1 MRRSTSYTTLM
12 ENKSQDFESQ
22 FSELN
27 AEWFALRDSMFKDAH
42 GFRAGLENAYGMRI
56 SFFEKLI
63 LLASGTFA
71 LSLTFLSSIHGHAT
85 TGQPLVGIRY
95 LESAWVLMLV
105 SILFSWVHNLIR
117 ATELETLFNS
127 IVKGVT
133 IGRFSAMQNVT
144 KRMANLSQA
153 HDRNRAGFDAMA
165 SQAQQSV
172 SDAQSTFTALENNYK
187 RLSRKGRYAGA
198 VGLLA
203 LVFAFTLLLI
213 FALKNAAL
221 L

>member
-1 MRRSTSYTTLM
+1 M
-12 ENKSQDFESQ
+12 ENRSEDFDTQ

-27 AEWFALRDSMFKDAH
+27 AEWFALRDSMFKDLH
-42 GFRAGLENAYGMRI
+42 GFSGSLENAYVMRI

-71 LSLTFLSSIHGHAT
+71 LSLTLLSSLHSHAT
-85 TGQPLVGIRY
+85 SGRPLVGVRY
-95 LESAWVLMLV
+95 LEGAWILMLV

-117 ATELETLFNS
+117 SSELEALFNS

-133 IGRFSAMQNVT
+133 VGRFTALHNVT
-144 KRMANLSQA
+144 KRMGNLAQA
-153 HDRNRAGFDAMA
+153 HGKERAGFDAMA

-172 SDAQSTFTALENNYK
+172 VDAQSTFATFESKYK
-187 RLSRKGRYAGA
+187 SLSRKGTYAGA

-203 LVFAFTLLLI
+203 LVAAFTLLLV
-213 FALKNAAL
+213 FALMNSSL

>member
-1 MRRSTSYTTLM
+1 M
-12 ENKSQDFESQ
+12 ENESQDFDSR

-27 AEWFALRDSMFKDAH
+27 TEWFALRDSMFKDMH
-42 GFRAGLENAYGMRI
+42 GFSGGLEHNYGIRI

-71 LSLTFLSSIHGHAT
+71 LSLTLLSSIHGHAT
-85 TGQPLVGIRY
+85 SVQPLVGIHY

-105 SILFSWVHNLIR
+105 SILFSWIHNLIR

-127 IVKGVT
+127 IVKGATV
-133 IGRFSAMQNVT
+133 GRFSALHNVT
-144 KRMANLSQA
+144 KRMANLAQA
-153 HDRNRAGFDAMA
+153 HNRHRAGFDAMA
-165 SQAQQSV
+165 TQAQQSV
-172 SDAQSTFTALENNYK
+172 SDAQSTFAALENNYK

-203 LVFAFTLLLI
+203 LFAAFTLLLI
-213 FALKNAAL
+213 FALKNASL